1 MKSREEVFKIVRNC
15 MIAINIPGNEKTR
28 NINTITEDT
37 VFEDDLWFQD
47 EEMFKLVLAC
57 EKALDKRFPWA
68 VFDNQKTV
76 GKLVDDLLEYL
87 KLI

>member
-1 MKSREEVFKIVRNC
+1 MQLRKILFLK
-15 MIAINIPGNEKTR
+15 MICGSN
-28 NINTITEDT
+28 
-37 VFEDDLWFQD
+37 D

-68 VFDNQKTV
+68 VFGNQKTV

-87 KLI
+87 KLT